1 MSVLGPRNAVLLAIS
16 AFGTAVLL
24 MPLSTSA
31 LPLTLAVMALWASG
45 TWFGIPAM
53 QAIVAAHSERLRGTM
68 LAFNSSALNL
78 AGVIGPA
85 LIGAIVT
92 AAGFGV
98 AYTSSALFAL
108 AAFTLAFLVL
118 PRGLQV
124 EPTEPEPADYTA
136 AV

>member
-1 MSVLGPRNAVLLAIS
+1 
-16 AFGTAVLL
+16 

-31 LPLTLAVMALWASG
+31 LPLTLAVLALWASG
-45 TWFGIPAM
+45 TWFGIPAI

-92 AAGFGV
+92 AAGFGA
-98 AYTSSALFAL
+98 AYAASALFAL
-108 AAFTLAFLVL
+108 SAFVLAFLVL
-118 PRGLQV
+118 PRGPQP
-124 EPTEPEPADYTA
+124 EPSEPEPEPADYTA